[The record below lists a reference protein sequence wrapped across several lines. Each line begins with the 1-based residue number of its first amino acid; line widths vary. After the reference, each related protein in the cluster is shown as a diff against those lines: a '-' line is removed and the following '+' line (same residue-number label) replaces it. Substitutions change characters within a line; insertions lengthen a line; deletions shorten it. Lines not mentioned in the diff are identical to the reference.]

1 MLQLHN
7 TLEKVWNISHVS
19 LCNVLGNSG
28 QGVRKQHSLKCMQSV
43 RTYAGVRYNLMEK
56 IALACEDH
64 YRMGRF
70 EKISHTCTDL
80 LVAAVKVSRETIR
93 GNVDV
98 SPRLSALP
106 SFVFTQKALPQFL
119 TGLAT

>member
-56 IALACEDH
+56 IALACE
-64 YRMGRF
+64 
-70 EKISHTCTDL
+70 I
-80 LVAAVKVSRETIR
+80 TIE
-93 GNVDV
+93 
-98 SPRLSALP
+98 
-106 SFVFTQKALPQFL
+106 
-119 TGLAT
+119 